1 MIPRRIVDAFRRQ
14 DWFTVLVETMIVV
27 LGVFLGLQVN
37 NWNAAQADARAYDEA
52 LDRLRGE
59 IDANMEML
67 DNAEKDIARE
77 LPIVRRASAA
87 LESCSDDNETRQAV
101 NDGLEVITGT
111 NGVVLRD
118 AELSSLTSDPRLLA
132 QQSPTIRRRLSD
144 LRFAE
149 SLVAKTTHDFEYTP
163 LESRVERI
171 AGLRPGPRVP
181 RQTAYLGVTIN
192 AERRSLQLSEPV
204 SEACKISDLVAAF
217 WLWDRNQTNLPVW
230 TQKMRMEFKET
241 LDVLTT
247 EKS

>member
-1 MIPRRIVDAFRRQ
+1 MILRRVIAHFRKQ
-14 DWFTVLVETMIVV
+14 EWTAIFLDFVIVV
-27 LGVFLGLQVN
+27 AGVFVGLQVN

-87 LESCSDDNETRQAV
+87 LESCSDDDETRQAV

-118 AELSSLTSDPRLLA
+118 AELASLTSDPRLLA
-132 QQSPTIRRRLSD
+132 QQSPTVRHRLSD

-192 AERRSLQLSEPV
+192 AERRSLQLSAPV
-204 SEACKISDLVAAF
+204 SEACKNPDLVAAF

-230 TQKMRMEFKET
+230 TQKMRMEFRET